1 MCGAVYYARFGAKNH
16 TLTYQC
22 GKNRLLF
29 SQKWYKTL
37 IFLHDCEKK
46 LLSLPREIK
55 IRVVNIIQ

>member
-1 MCGAVYYARFGAKNH
+1 MCGTVYYARFGAKNH

-46 LLSLPREIK
+46 LLSLPREI
-55 IRVVNIIQ
+55 